1 MKIKSFITMMFAAVA
16 VVFGM
21 SACSSDDIKMERGV
35 ISEMTDS
42 TMMADIDG
50 SALSLDITKALYPN
64 GAVQQGDSVIINYR
78 GETALSLTLI
88 PQQGRIVIVGPEP
101 DESKE
106 LLTRPAENVD
116 KKEQEKTREVF
127 RKYGK

>member
-1 MKIKSFITMMFAAVA
+1 MYFKLLPAIAAL
-16 VVFGM
+16 FLL

-78 GETALSLTLI
+78 GETALSLMLI